1 MPFNEVIQKIHTYL
15 LILLLLHLMNFL
27 FPTFLIGLAAIAIPI
42 IIHLFNFRKYKKVYF
57 TNIQFLKEIKEES
70 DNKSRLK
77 EWLILAMRILFI
89 SCLVFAFAQPFFPN
103 HTNTRQGKTDI
114 SIYIDNSFSMEGT
127 NKNGNL
133 LENAKQHATEIANAF
148 QANDRFQLLTNDFE
162 GRHQRFLTKDEF
174 IERVNE
180 VKISSASKTLNE
192 VLKRQQDFLLNGS
205 SKNKRIYLLSDFQK
219 HISTINKTDI
229 DTNIHI
235 TCVPIASSEK
245 NNVFIDSIWFESPV
259 PQWGTEQVIHT
270 TIINQSNK
278 DIENGSLKL
287 YINHT
292 QVSLTS
298 FDIKAGSTK
307 EVSISFKVKQKEINR
322 GILKIEDDPITYD
335 DAFYFSFNP
344 QTTIDALVI
353 NGKDSQTSHYF
364 KSLLQSDSVFIYHE
378 NNEVSIEYSN
388 FSKAN
393 IIILNELTALSSGL
407 TAELEKFLRN
417 GGSLVI
423 FPSKTLDLVSYNLAF
438 QSLQIP
444 TIQKLDTFNTKT
456 QNIDFEHGL
465 YEGVFEKIDQS
476 MDLPKVFDH
485 FEFLK
490 TTNNS
495 AQHLVTLQNGDFL
508 IASNNYEK
516 GKVYVFSIPSNPL
529 SSNLLKHALFVPTLI
544 RMSIMSLQPTPIYYQ
559 TASNEAIY
567 LNHSSDFSD
576 KPLHIVKDDKKT
588 DIIPEHRLLQNK
600 TVLFTQ
606 NQMTEAGHYSIFEGT
621 SIIKDLAFNFN
632 RNESDMRFLSQE
644 DLQQYIDAT
653 HLKNI
658 EIIVPNEKTL
668 TKVLEDSN
676 DGKKL
681 WKLFLLLALIFLVS
695 EILIIRLFKNK

>member
-1 MPFNEVIQKIHTYL
+1 M
-15 LILLLLHLMNFL
+15 
-27 FPTFLIGLAAIAIPI
+27 
-42 IIHLFNFRKYKKVYF
+42 
-57 TNIQFLKEIKEES
+57 
-70 DNKSRLK
+70 
-77 EWLILAMRILFI
+77 
-89 SCLVFAFAQPFFPN
+89 
-103 HTNTRQGKTDI
+103 
-114 SIYIDNSFSMEGT
+114 
-127 NKNGNL
+127 
-133 LENAKQHATEIANAF
+133 
-148 QANDRFQLLTNDFE
+148 
-162 GRHQRFLTKDEF
+162 
-174 IERVNE
+174 
-180 VKISSASKTLNE
+180 
-192 VLKRQQDFLLNGS
+192 
-205 SKNKRIYLLSDFQK
+205 
-219 HISTINKTDI
+219 
-229 DTNIHI
+229 
-235 TCVPIASSEK
+235 
-245 NNVFIDSIWFESPV
+245 
-259 PQWGTEQVIHT
+259 
-270 TIINQSNK
+270 
-278 DIENGSLKL
+278 
-287 YINHT
+287 
-292 QVSLTS
+292 
-298 FDIKAGSTK
+298 
-307 EVSISFKVKQKEINR
+307 
-322 GILKIEDDPITYD
+322 
-335 DAFYFSFNP
+335 
-344 QTTIDALVI
+344 
-353 NGKDSQTSHYF
+353 
-364 KSLLQSDSVFIYHE
+364 
-378 NNEVSIEYSN
+378 
-388 FSKAN
+388 
-393 IIILNELTALSSGL
+393 
-407 TAELEKFLRN
+407 
-417 GGSLVI
+417 
-423 FPSKTLDLVSYNLAF
+423 
-438 QSLQIP
+438 QIP

-495 AQHLVTLQNGDFL
+495 AQLLVTLQNGDFL

-576 KPLHIVKDDKKT
+576 IPLHIVKDDKKT

-621 SIIKDLAFNFN
+621 SIIKDLAFNFH

-644 DLQQYIDAT
+644 ELQQYIVAT